1 MSKLCMVRMIEP
13 IETVDADFSS
23 MKAIE
28 GLKCM
33 VAAQVIKDYDSLQL
47 AAVSEG
53 LCPAGKWVQLR

>member
-1 MSKLCMVRMIEP
+1 MSKLCMVRM

-28 GLKCM
+28 DLKCM